1 VTNNLTHKQA
11 SHQIINKL
19 ILCYVIYVSLRTMTQ
34 KRTNFEKS
42 YSLNIYLLKTNLK
55 LIKIKLNSMS
65 DQNKRLKQ
73 LENSLKTELKVSII

>member
-1 VTNNLTHKQA
+1 
-11 SHQIINKL
+11 
-19 ILCYVIYVSLRTMTQ
+19 MTQ